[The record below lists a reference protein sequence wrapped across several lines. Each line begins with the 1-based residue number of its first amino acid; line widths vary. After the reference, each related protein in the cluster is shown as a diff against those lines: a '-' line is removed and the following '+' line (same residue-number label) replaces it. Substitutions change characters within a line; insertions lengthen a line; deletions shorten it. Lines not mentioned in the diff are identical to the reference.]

1 MTSSCASRLVQAN
14 QFVVYNDYF
23 EDAENHT
30 SREKENNCQKEP
42 NRTPEIGTMPRK
54 EKVLHGRRANPQ
66 AGDAEE
72 PYSFSRPESSR
83 LASADSRPSVP
94 SIPQPSFHRGR
105 RNNWQL
111 KQDESEK
118 IPSFHPPQSSDTRNS
133 LRSPTKAGLPL
144 KDAYRREL
152 SEQGKILQARKLSNS
167 QSGEPR
173 KWHENHVAAL
183 KPCNNLQEHDNLTPL
198 YSVIGEEERLKIQSL
213 CPPSLAQKMNFTH
226 ATRCHQDSKP
236 LKPQPMGR
244 LATKQVTKNP
254 SKEPPPSYPF
264 WTEAKELSS
273 SHHRQERNPVDYR
286 RSRACC

>member
-1 MTSSCASRLVQAN
+1 MS
-14 QFVVYNDYF
+14 
-23 EDAENHT
+23 
-30 SREKENNCQKEP
+30 
-42 NRTPEIGTMPRK
+42 RK

-72 PYSFSRPESSR
+72 ACTLNSSPDSSR
-83 LASADSRPSVP
+83 LASADSRPGVTTSL
-94 SIPQPSFHRGR
+94 PQPSFHRGR

-111 KQDESEK
+111 KQQDESEK
-118 IPSFHPPQSSDTRNS
+118 LPSFNLPQPSDTRNS
-133 LRSPTKAGLPL
+133 LRSPTRTGLPL
-144 KDAYRREL
+144 KDAYRRGL

-173 KWHENHVAAL
+173 KWHESHAAAAAAL
-183 KPCNNLQEHDNLTPL
+183 RPCNNLQEHDDLTPL

-226 ATRCHQDSKP
+226 ATRCHQELKP
-236 LKPQPMGR
+236 LKPHPMGR
-244 LATKQVTKNP
+244 LATKGSTKNL

-273 SHHRQERNPVDYR
+273 AHHRQERNSVEYR